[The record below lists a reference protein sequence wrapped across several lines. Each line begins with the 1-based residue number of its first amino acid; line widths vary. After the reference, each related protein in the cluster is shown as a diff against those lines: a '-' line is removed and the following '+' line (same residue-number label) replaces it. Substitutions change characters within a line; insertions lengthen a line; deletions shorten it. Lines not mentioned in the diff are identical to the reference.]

1 MKMKYNTAQRVFIV
15 KNYTKTPKVSQ
26 VQSAYRVNYK
36 VKRAPSRRAI
46 LYNNAK
52 LDKTGAVV
60 HTPPQEA
67 KNIAE
72 APKRQKCLKI
82 VDRRKSRFVNQKTVQ
97 CR

>member
-1 MKMKYNTAQRVFIV
+1 MKYNTAHRVFIV

-36 VKRAPSRRAI
+36 DKRAPSRRAI

-52 LDKTGAVV
+52 LDKPY
-60 HTPPQEA
+60 PPQEA

-82 VDRRKSRFVNQKTVQ
+82 VDRRKCRFVNQKTVQ